1 MCLSQIDVPPTS
13 GLQSTFY
20 TEQLK
25 NANSNYPVTWDENE
39 VMQASE
45 IVQAKIDL
53 AGKFATSGCGQK
65 LWNGYSRQMKPIGFI
80 RGKIQILKRKLC
92 SKPTNMFV
100 VLELNVIIFA
110 FPILVFTD
118 EDKSE
123 R

>member
-65 LWNGYSRQMKPIGFI
+65 IMEWLFTPNETDRFHKGENSNTQKKTLF
-80 RGKIQILKRKLC
+80 Q
-92 SKPTNMFV
+92 TNEHVCCFRAECNNFCISHPG
-100 VLELNVIIFA
+100 LH
-110 FPILVFTD
+110 
-118 EDKSE
+118 
-123 R
+123 RRR